1 MNFLINLVFGL
12 FVFSTICYWIGLTMR
27 VNSNILPFLTTGIT
41 IVANILLFAFLGY
54 RWVKEGY
61 FPLSNLYESL
71 LFLTW
76 CLTSV
81 QLISEIKTS
90 SKIIGSIITPL
101 NLLLIGFSTS
111 VLPVEMQKAAPLVPA
126 LQSNWLMLH
135 VSMMMVSYATL
146 ILGSLLSILFLILS
160 FGSREATKN
169 YMTVRS
175 DTSGALILD
184 PEFDTSATYKN
195 SISEIGK
202 EKLLFNLDNW
212 SYRTISLGFP
222 CLTLG
227 IISGAV
233 WANEAWG
240 SYWSWDPKE
249 TWALITWIVF
259 ASYIHARLTKNWQ
272 GQKAA
277 LLGSL
282 GFFVVWVCYLGVNFL
297 GKGLHSYGWLS

>member
-27 VNSNILPFLTTGIT
+27 INSNILPFLTTGVT
-41 IVANILLFAFLGY
+41 IAANVLLFAFLGY
-54 RWVKEGY
+54 RWINEGY

-81 QLISEIKTS
+81 QLISEVKTS

-111 VLPVEMQKAAPLVPA
+111 ILPVEMQKAAPLVPA

-160 FGSREATKN
+160 FGSNNITKN

-175 DTSGALILD
+175 DTSGALMLD
-184 PEFDTSATYKN
+184 PEFDTPTTYKN

-259 ASYIHARLTKNWQ
+259 HLIFMH
-272 GQKAA
+272 
-277 LLGSL
+277 
-282 GFFVVWVCYLGVNFL
+282 V
-297 GKGLHSYGWLS
+297 

>member
-41 IVANILLFAFLGY
+41 IGANLLLFAFLGY

-184 PEFDTSATYKN
+184 PEFDTSATYKD

>member
-1 MNFLINLVFGL
+1 M
-12 FVFSTICYWIGLTMR
+12 S
-27 VNSNILPFLTTGIT
+27 
-41 IVANILLFAFLGY
+41 NILLFAFLGY
-54 RWVKEGY
+54 RWFKEGY

-81 QLISEIKTS
+81 QLIAEVKTS

-101 NLLLIGFSTS
+101 NLLLIAFSNS

-160 FGSREATKN
+160 FGSANSTKN

-175 DTSGALILD
+175 DTSGALIMNPELD
-184 PEFDTSATYKN
+184 SSPTYEN
-195 SISEIGK
+195 STSEISK

-222 CLTLG
+222 SLTLG

-259 ASYIHARLTKNWQ
+259 ASYIHARLTKKLARSK
-272 GQKAA
+272 GRFIRFFRIFCCLG
-277 LLGSL
+277 LL
-282 GFFVVWVCYLGVNFL
+282 FRC
-297 GKGLHSYGWLS
+297 

>member
-1 MNFLINLVFGL
+1 MNFLINFVFGL
-12 FVFSTICYWIGLTMR
+12 FVLSTICYWISLTIQIDASIIR
-27 VNSNILPFLTTGIT
+27 WLTTGATIT
-41 IVANILLFAFLGY
+41 SNIFLFVFLGY
-54 RWVKEGY
+54 RWIKEGY

-71 LFLTW
+71 LFLVW

-81 QLISEIKTS
+81 QLVSEIKTS

-101 NLLLIGFSTS
+101 NLLLIGFATS

-160 FGSREATKN
+160 FSSSNATKN

-175 DTSGALILD
+175 DASGALLLD
-184 PEFDTSATYKN
+184 PKLEQNLDYDSSKSN
-195 SISEIGK
+195 IGK

-222 CLTLG
+222 SLTLG

-249 TWALITWIVF
+249 TWALITWLVF
-259 ASYIHARLTKNWQ
+259 ASYLHSRITKSWQ
-272 GQKAA
+272 GEKPA
-277 LLGSL
+277 LIATL
-282 GFFVVWVCYLGVNFL
+282 GFVVVWICYLGVNFL
-297 GKGLHSYGWLS
+297 GKGLHTYGQIL

>member
-1 MNFLINLVFGL
+1 MNFLINFVFGL
-12 FVFSTICYWIGLTMR
+12 FVLSTICYWISLTIQIDASIIR
-27 VNSNILPFLTTGIT
+27 WLTTGATIT
-41 IVANILLFAFLGY
+41 SNIFLFIFLGY
-54 RWVKEGY
+54 RWIKEGY

-71 LFLTW
+71 LFLVW

-81 QLISEIKTS
+81 QLVSEIKTS

-101 NLLLIGFSTS
+101 NLLLIGFATS

-160 FGSREATKN
+160 FSSSNATKN

-175 DTSGALILD
+175 DASGALLLD
-184 PEFDTSATYKN
+184 PKLEQNLDYDSSKSN
-195 SISEIGK
+195 IGK

-222 CLTLG
+222 SLTLG

-249 TWALITWIVF
+249 TWALITWLVF
-259 ASYIHARLTKNWQ
+259 ASYLHSRITKKWE
-272 GQKAA
+272 GVKTA
-277 LLGSL
+277 LVGTL
-282 GFFVVWVCYLGVNFL
+282 GFFVIWICYLGVNFL
-297 GKGLHSYGWLS
+297 GRGLHSYGWLS